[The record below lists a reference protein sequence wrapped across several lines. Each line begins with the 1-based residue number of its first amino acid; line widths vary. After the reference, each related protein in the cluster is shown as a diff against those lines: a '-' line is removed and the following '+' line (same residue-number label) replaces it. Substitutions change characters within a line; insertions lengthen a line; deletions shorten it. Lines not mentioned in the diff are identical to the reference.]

1 MDPLQ
6 DPLDDLDGGVGV
18 FGNNIREAKVM
29 MSLTRRPNSE
39 MDDGRDNRQA
49 CKKSLTHWE
58 SECSRTECSFRVTR
72 FKSV

>member
-18 FGNNIREAKVM
+18 FENNIREAKVM

-49 CKKSLTHWE
+49 CKKSLTHLGV
-58 SECSRTECSFRVTR
+58 RVFQNR
-72 FKSV
+72 MQLQSNSV